1 MKLLE
6 NSATPS
12 ALRVAIFLK
21 ELGVE
26 VERQQVD
33 TKGAEN
39 RTKTFLQKAPN
50 GLIPV
55 LELDDGT
62 CICESLAICRYF
74 DAITP
79 NDKALFGDTPLEQ
92 ARVEMW
98 QRIVELQGLVPAF
111 QAFRNLT
118 GFFSDRENCV
128 KSWGEESQKRVNAFL
143 PVVDQ
148 QLSTHSWVAGEHFS
162 IADITLWVL
171 CRFLPRLELQVD
183 DSLPNLQKWLSQ
195 MAKRPSVAGQQDR

>member
-12 ALRVAIFLK
+12 AMRVAIFLK
-21 ELGVE
+21 ELGIE
-26 VERQQVD
+26 VEREQVD
-33 TKGAEN
+33 TRAAEN
-39 RTKTFLQKAPN
+39 RTEAFLEKAPN

-62 CICESLAICRYF
+62 HICESVAICRYF
-74 DAITP
+74 DASNE
-79 NDKALFGDTPLEQ
+79 NDKALFGRTPLEQ

-98 QRIVELQGLVPAF
+98 HRIVELQGVVPAF

-128 KSWGEESQKRVNAFL
+128 KAWGEESRERLANFL
-143 PVVDQ
+143 PVVDKH
-148 QLSTHSWVAGEHFS
+148 LGKHEWMAGDHFT
-162 IADITLWVL
+162 IVDITLWVL
-171 CRFLPRLELQVD
+171 CGFLGRLDLAVD
-183 DSLPNLQKWLSQ
+183 ESLPNLQRWHQQMSQ
-195 MAKRPSVAGQQDR
+195 RPSVQ

>member
-33 TKGAEN
+33 TRGAEN
-39 RTKTFLQKAPN
+39 RTPEFLKRAPN

-79 NDKALFGDTPLEQ
+79 NDKSLFGSTPLEQ
-92 ARVEMW
+92 AQVEMW
-98 QRIVELQGLVPAF
+98 QRIIELQGLVPAF

-118 GFFSDRENCV
+118 GFFSDRETCV
-128 KSWGEESQKRVNAFL
+128 KSWGEESQKRVQAFL
-143 PVVDQ
+143 PVVDR
-148 QLSTHSWVAGEHFS
+148 QLSKQTWIAGEHFS
-162 IADITLWVL
+162 VADITLWVL
-171 CRFLPRLELQVD
+171 CRFLPRLELQV
-183 DSLPNLQKWLSQ
+183 SNELPALQKWLDT
-195 MAKRPSVAGQQDR
+195 MASRPSIEETSA